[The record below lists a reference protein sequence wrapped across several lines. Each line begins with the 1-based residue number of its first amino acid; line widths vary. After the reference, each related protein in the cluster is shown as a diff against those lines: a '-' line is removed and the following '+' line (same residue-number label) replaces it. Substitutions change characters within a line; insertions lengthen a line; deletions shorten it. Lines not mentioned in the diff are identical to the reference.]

1 MVLLT
6 CSVCGGA
13 GSLGTVELSSPARW
27 SQGTQ
32 TPGGVGWGGASFPKS
47 SAPGTR
53 WETWLA
59 DLLRV
64 SHHHCV
70 TSVKSQAG
78 PG

>member
-1 MVLLT
+1 MVSLT

-13 GSLGTVELSSPARW
+13 GSLGTVELSSPAWW
-27 SQGTQ
+27 SQGTR
-32 TPGGVGWGGASFPKS
+32 TPGGRGQGGAGSPKS

-53 WETWLA
+53 WETWFA
-59 DLLRV
+59 DQLRV
-64 SHHHCV
+64 SLRSCV

>member
-27 SQGTQ
+27 SQGTR
-32 TPGGVGWGGASFPKS
+32 TPGGWGQGGAGSLES

-53 WETWLA
+53 WETWFA
-59 DLLRV
+59 DRLRV
-64 SHHHCV
+64 SLRSCV